1 MASGSLRVGGVTLA
15 AEEALRRATR
25 YVTSPPGAYAY
36 PSYDTYQTDSGP
48 ATLADGDLLAPVLL
62 NAAPTIEAY
71 ESLRT
76 HRQILERALAA
87 LPGRDLA
94 DATDGDLTLIS
105 DLYRPLN
112 PPGLAG
118 VQGTTLSKV
127 LHRKQPR
134 LIPLYDRHILWC
146 YRDAPDAPIKTD
158 RHRHWPEFMG
168 LLAAE
173 IRDDLRRPGAREL
186 LDEIV
191 ALATR
196 GSLTRLRAWDLIAWE
211 AGRPDRRKAAFTGP

>member
-1 MASGSLRVGGVTLA
+1 MLTRMTANSAVWMPDVIMENVRPPTVCGQTKREEPLVASASIRVGGVTLA

-36 PSYDTYQTDSGP
+36 PSYDTYHTDSGP
-48 ATLADGDLLAPVLL
+48 ATLADGDLLAPLLL

-71 ESLRT
+71 ESLRA

-87 LPGRDLA
+87 LPDRDLR

-105 DLYRPLN
+105 GLYRPLD

-134 LIPLYDRHILWC
+134 LIPLYDRHTPVVL
-146 YRDAPDAPIKTD
+146 
-158 RHRHWPEFMG
+158 
-168 LLAAE
+168 
-173 IRDDLRRPGAREL
+173 PGCAR
-186 LDEIV
+186 
-191 ALATR
+191 
-196 GSLTRLRAWDLIAWE
+196 
-211 AGRPDRRKAAFTGP
+211 RPDRDRSPPPLG